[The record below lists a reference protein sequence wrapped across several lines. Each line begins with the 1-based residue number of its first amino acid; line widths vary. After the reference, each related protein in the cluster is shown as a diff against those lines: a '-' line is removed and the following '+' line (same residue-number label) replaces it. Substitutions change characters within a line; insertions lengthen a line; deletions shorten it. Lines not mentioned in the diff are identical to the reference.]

1 MTLKNIAL
9 TVCTGID
16 ISQVKRTESG
26 SSVCYKH
33 REVDDFGSF
42 TGTAVSQKR
51 LQSATIDLTFNS
63 WTDSVTA
70 TSLMLIPSTSNSPQK
85 GAICLCLE
93 DAPTLQI
100 INGSAVDLPNVCCY

>member
-51 LQSATIDLTFNS
+51 LQSATIDLIFNS
-63 WTDSVTA
+63 WTDSKAKHSPHSPA
-70 TSLMLIPSTSNSPQK
+70 TRGKWGKFLSS
-85 GAICLCLE
+85 
-93 DAPTLQI
+93 
-100 INGSAVDLPNVCCY
+100 